1 MKNENRRA
9 FEKILYH
16 MNKFEFVPNDVIY
29 ELILRICD
37 EYNYASLLK
46 NITDDF
52 VINKNFILN
61 TKNFTKYLQIL
72 SVFKE
77 TEEYIMNL
85 IDSSFSDFK
94 IPIRAELFE
103 YLILTAI
110 LQNNFKKVTN
120 YIELLKK
127 RYKTDY
133 PNEKS
138 RNAEIYR
145 GNIVL
150 INNFYEIIESKN
162 YYKEIGLTKSE
173 SDKNFEEKLT
183 VFKTDILEICNEL
196 ISECK
201 NININWLTDEKFIK
215 IQNYFYLDY
224 GFDFNSIEKLMEEF
238 GKTGFNRKNY
248 LNVTSGELF
257 RKIIG
262 NYIYTKELKDEH
274 AFKNLLDVLNKII
287 NNSDV
292 LINVEDKINLFK
304 TDSIRNLTIFLRNN
318 NNDENRNNIKNLI
331 KKTLDKDLITYL
343 NSNDYEALRKF
354 LVLAFEDYK
363 QVNKFFDDLFQTK

>member
-1 MKNENRRA
+1 
-9 FEKILYH
+9 